1 MSGTGSASGPTGYHS
16 LAIGNR
22 CPVPMWG
29 AHDQGMSAWRRK
41 IVPGLAAVAAFL
53 LVAAGVAGIDEMA
66 NAKIPGLATGTV
78 QTTTMNTEPGLE
90 HVLLAGL
97 NQGTL
102 PGGFPNDEPRE
113 EKYDENYLETL
124 HFRPRPPA

>member
-1 MSGTGSASGPTGYHS
+1 
-16 LAIGNR
+16 
-22 CPVPMWG
+22 
-29 AHDQGMSAWRRK
+29 MSAWRRK

-53 LVAAGVAGIDEMA
+53 LIAAGVAGIDEMA

-97 NQGTL
+97 NHGTL
-102 PGGFPNDEPRE
+102 PGGFPNDEPRD
-113 EKYDENYLETL
+113 EKYEENYLETL

>member
-1 MSGTGSASGPTGYHS
+1 
-16 LAIGNR
+16 
-22 CPVPMWG
+22 
-29 AHDQGMSAWRRK
+29 MSAWRRK
-41 IVPGLAAVAAFL
+41 VVPGLAAVGAFL

-90 HVLLAGL
+90 YVLLAGL
-97 NQGTL
+97 NHGTL
-102 PGGFPNDEPRE
+102 PGGFPNDEPRD

-124 HFRPRPPA
+124 HFQPRPAA